1 VSTKEIRG
9 EYMDEINE
17 AELEEDNMEVKTVSV
32 VLSVRLKRAVDLRVR
47 ELSRDVSK
55 HIRRLVVD
63 DLVTAGHI
71 TREEGLLL
79 L

>member
-1 VSTKEIRG
+1 MSTKEIRG

-17 AELEEDNMEVKTVSV
+17 AELKEDNMEVKTVSV